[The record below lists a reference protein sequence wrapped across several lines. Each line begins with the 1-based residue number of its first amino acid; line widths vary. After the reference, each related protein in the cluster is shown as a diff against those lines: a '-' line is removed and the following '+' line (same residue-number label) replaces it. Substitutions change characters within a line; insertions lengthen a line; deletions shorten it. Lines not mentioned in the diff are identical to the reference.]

1 MEHSE
6 WAAPIVPVVKEDG
19 SLRICSDYT
28 LTVNKASSDDQY
40 PMPNVEDLFA
50 TLAGGHQFTK
60 LDWKQAF
67 AQIPLSEDS
76 RKYTTINTPLVLFQY
91 T

>member
-6 WAAPIVPVVKEDG
+6 QAALIMPVVKEDS
-19 SLRICSDYT
+19 SLCICGDYQ

-60 LDWKQAF
+60 LDLKQAF
-67 AQIPLSEDS
+67 GRYLC
-76 RKYTTINTPLVLFQY
+76 RRTPGS